1 MPLEGSIEEC
11 VEKSSHLE
19 SILYEIRSSYKKE
32 LMETGLAGQFHDFV
46 LVANLLSD
54 SLFIDL
60 SVSGEE
66 EEKADLSYVRK
77 CTDELVN
84 ELSKKLSQV
93 SKPVKK
99 AIMGLVLEKLP
110 LTFQNSD
117 EVLDYI
123 RVNLMGCQDK
133 AEKCVVLTMLADL
146 IREEQEWT

>member
-1 MPLEGSIEEC
+1 M
-11 VEKSSHLE
+11 
-19 SILYEIRSSYKKE
+19 YKR
-32 LMETGLAGQFHDFV
+32 Q
-46 LVANLLSD
+46 
-54 SLFIDL
+54 
-60 SVSGEE
+60 
-66 EEKADLSYVRK
+66 
-77 CTDELVN
+77 DELVN

>member
-1 MPLEGSIEEC
+1 M
-11 VEKSSHLE
+11 
-19 SILYEIRSSYKKE
+19 
-32 LMETGLAGQFHDFV
+32 
-46 LVANLLSD
+46 ANLLSD

-110 LTFQNSD
+110 LTFQYSD

>member
-1 MPLEGSIEEC
+1 MPQISAIIEASFFFC

-66 EEKADLSYVRK
+66 EEKADLSYVPRNHK
-77 CTDELVN
+77 RFRQSAYD
-84 ELSKKLSQV
+84 
-93 SKPVKK
+93 
-99 AIMGLVLEKLP
+99 
-110 LTFQNSD
+110 
-117 EVLDYI
+117 
-123 RVNLMGCQDK
+123 R
-133 AEKCVVLTMLADL
+133 
-146 IREEQEWT
+146 